1 MHLCV
6 LQFLDYAGNDYGS
19 SATLDKV
26 GPNQEEHGQ
35 SILNINRYFCKKQ
48 KVMGVQ
54 KLREELHDYINH
66 ADERF
71 LKMVYA
77 MSKEYKKQPT
87 IVGYNVDGSPI
98 TKENLVERAKA
109 ASQRVKSG
117 DFLTQEEVE
126 KETENW

>member
-1 MHLCV
+1 
-6 LQFLDYAGNDYGS
+6 
-19 SATLDKV
+19 
-26 GPNQEEHGQ
+26 
-35 SILNINRYFCKKQ
+35 
-48 KVMGVQ
+48 MGVQ

-87 IVGYNVDGSPI
+87 VAGYRVDGSPI
-98 TKENLVERAKA
+98 TKEDLVQRVKA
-109 ASQRVKSG
+109 ASARVKSG

-126 KETENW
+126 KEIENW